1 MITEREV
8 HVYSQAKMHFESNFF
23 KCLLVRKVHVKRKD
37 HYDAIR
43 FTFTRERA
51 HSETLSAEMSPAE
64 YEVINKVAYPRFT
77 NTPLDFRIHVFVSL
91 IALLFI
97 FSPRRHLPFASSRR
111 YAAAD
116 KTDLANVQATSNDCL
131 PSTGGRA
138 VTVCLVVSGMFSP
151 QSLISSISLLI
162 QFSVFVL
169 PINCIYIWNRQD

>member
-1 MITEREV
+1 
-8 HVYSQAKMHFESNFF
+8 MHFESNSF
-23 KCLLVRKVHVKRKD
+23 KRLLVKKVHVKRKD

-64 YEVINKVAYPRFT
+64 CKVINKVAYPRFKH
-77 NTPLDFRIHVFVSL
+77 TPLDFRIHVFVSL

-97 FSPRRHLPFASSRR
+97 FSPRRHLLFASSRR

-131 PSTGGRA
+131 PSTRGRA
-138 VTVCLVVSGMFSP
+138 VRCSMLWSLECLVRNP
-151 QSLISSISLLI
+151 
-162 QFSVFVL
+162 
-169 PINCIYIWNRQD
+169 